1 MKYFKA
7 LLFGSIGSIVETSDL
22 QRKSF
27 NQAFKQSGLN
37 WYWTKKEYK
46 KLLNKSGGEDRISAY
61 AKQNKITVNAKKL
74 RDLKTKIFN
83 NYLNKKELKLRLGVK
98 DLLNHCIKNKIKL
111 GFVSSTSLNNINSIF
126 YCLRGSIQKSYF
138 DFIGNSKL
146 VKKNKPNPDIYL
158 LALKKLKLKPSECI
172 AIEDSQES
180 LDAAVKAKIKCFIF
194 PGKFHT
200 NKKFFKAHKKV
211 MRLSKKIIKK

>member
-1 MKYFKA
+1 MKYYKA
-7 LLFGSIGSIVETSDL
+7 LLFGSIGSIVETSEL

-27 NQAFKQSGLN
+27 NQAFIQSDLN
-37 WYWTKKEYK
+37 WYWTKKEYE
-46 KLLNKSGGEDRISAY
+46 KLLNKSGGEDRISEY
-61 AKQNKITVNAKKL
+61 AKQKKITVYAKKL
-74 RDLKTKIFN
+74 RGLKTKIFN

-126 YCLRGSIQKSYF
+126 YCLRGSIQKNYF

-146 VKKNKPNPDIYL
+146 VKKNKPSPDIYL
-158 LALKKLKLKPSECI
+158 LTLKKLKLKPSECI

-200 NKKFFKAHKKV
+200 NKKFLRAHKKV
-211 MRLSKKIIKK
+211 MRLSKKIIMK

>member
-1 MKYFKA
+1 MKYYKA

-27 NQAFKQSGLN
+27 NQAFIKSGLN

-46 KLLNKSGGEDRISAY
+46 KLLNKSGGEDRISRY
-61 AKQNKITVNAKKL
+61 AKESNIRVNAKKI
-74 RDLKTKIFN
+74 RGLKTKIFN
-83 NYLNKKELKLRLGVK
+83 NYLEKKELKLRPGVK
-98 DLLNHCIKNKIKL
+98 DLINFCIKNKIKL

-126 YCLRGSIQKSYF
+126 YCLRKSIKKNYF
-138 DFIGNSKL
+138 NFIGNSNL

-158 LALKKLKLKPSECI
+158 FALKKLKLKPKECI

-180 LDAAVKAKIKCFIF
+180 LDAAVKAKIKCLIF
-194 PGKFHT
+194 PGKFHSG
-200 NKKFFKAHKKV
+200 KKFLRGYKTVFKLNIKI
-211 MRLSKKIIKK
+211 MRK

>member
-1 MKYFKA
+1 MKYYKA
-7 LLFGSIGSIVETSDL
+7 LFFGSIGSIVETSDL

-46 KLLNKSGGEDRISAY
+46 KLLNKSGGEDRISRY
-61 AKQNKITVNAKKL
+61 AEQKKIVVDAIKL
-74 RDLKTKIFN
+74 RGLKTKIFN
-83 NYLNKKELKLRLGVK
+83 NCLKKKELKLRPGVK
-98 DLLNHCIKNKIKL
+98 ELLNFSIKNKIKL

-126 YCLRGSIQKSYF
+126 YCLRRSIKKKYF
-138 DFIGNSKL
+138 NFIGNSKL

-158 LALKKLKLKPSECI
+158 FALKKLRLRSKECI

-180 LDAAVKAKIKCFIF
+180 LDSAVKAKIKCLIF
-194 PGKFHT
+194 PGKFHSS
-200 NKKFFKAHKKV
+200 KKFLRAYKKV
-211 MRLSKKIIKK
+211 FKLNIKIMMK

>member
-1 MKYFKA
+1 MKYYKA

-27 NQAFKQSGLN
+27 NQAFIKSGLN

-46 KLLNKSGGEDRISAY
+46 KLLNKSGGEDRISRY
-61 AKQNKITVNAKKL
+61 AKESNIRVNAKKI
-74 RDLKTKIFN
+74 RGLKTKIFN
-83 NYLNKKELKLRLGVK
+83 NYLKKKELKLRPGVK
-98 DLLNHCIKNKIKL
+98 DLINFCIKNKIKL

-126 YCLRGSIQKSYF
+126 YCLRRSIKKSCF
-138 DFIGNSKL
+138 NFIGNSSL

-158 LALKKLKLKPSECI
+158 FALKKLKLKPQECI

-180 LDAAVKAKIKCFIF
+180 LDAAFKAKIKCLIF
-194 PGKFHT
+194 PGKFHSDR
-200 NKKFFKAHKKV
+200 KFLRAYKKV
-211 MRLSKKIIKK
+211 FNLNIKIMRK

>member
-1 MKYFKA
+1 MKYYKA

-27 NQAFKQSGLN
+27 NQAFIKSGLN

-46 KLLNKSGGEDRISAY
+46 KLLNKSGGEDRVSRY
-61 AKQNKITVNAKKL
+61 AKQSNIRVNAKKI
-74 RDLKTKIFN
+74 RSLKTKIFN
-83 NYLNKKELKLRLGVK
+83 NYLKKKELKLRPGVK
-98 DLLNHCIKNKIKL
+98 DLINFCIKNKIKL

-126 YCLRGSIQKSYF
+126 YCLRRSIKKSYF
-138 DFIGNSKL
+138 NFIGNSNL

-158 LALKKLKLKPSECI
+158 FALKKLKLKPKECI

-180 LDAAVKAKIKCFIF
+180 LDAAFKAKIKCLIF
-194 PGKFHT
+194 PGKFHSG
-200 NKKFFKAHKKV
+200 KKFLRAYKKV
-211 MRLSKKIIKK
+211 FNLNIKIMRK